1 MRYSRVGGLDPRRP
15 ACNRNPTSP
24 ESRLTP
30 AQELITT
37 EETPDGLIL
46 VSDETA
52 VRAEVASWRAR
63 ILKPPGLW
71 DKATRGTQDRIN
83 KVIPERVHQIV
94 TAGVEAMTKG
104 ILFGSD
110 LLKVRP
116 APHAS
121 LAAAELKARAVI
133 KVYRNTAGV
142 EGGVAGAGGFVLA
155 AADFPA
161 LMAIKVRMLGDI
173 VAAYGWG
180 GGSLR
185 ERLFVL
191 HIFHLAFASARRRPE
206 ALADLER
213 WIAGVDQPDVIA
225 DYDWRTFQIE
235 YRDHIDLAKMAQL
248 IPVIG
253 APIGAVVN
261 WRLVDRLGETAVM
274 ACRMR
279 WMAEAEQ

>member
-1 MRYSRVGGLDPRRP
+1 MTRSPQTLPEFIAPDEVPTGLVP
-15 ACNRNPTSP
+15 
-24 ESRLTP
+24 
-30 AQELITT
+30 ITNARA
-37 EETPDGLIL
+37 I
-46 VSDETA
+46 
-52 VRAEVASWRAR
+52 RAEMEVWREKVLR
-63 ILKPPGLW
+63 RPGLW

-83 KVIPERVHQIV
+83 RIIPERVHAII
-94 TAGVEAMTKG
+94 TTGVEAMTKG

-110 LLKVRP
+110 LLKAKPVRDG
-116 APHAS
+116 S
-121 LAAAELKARAVI
+121 LAAREEKARVAI
-133 KVYRNTAGV
+133 RAYRNTASV

-180 GGSLR
+180 GGSVR

-213 WIAGVDQPDVIA
+213 WIADVNQPEVLT

-235 YRDHIDLAKMAQL
+235 YRDYIDLAKMAQL
-248 IPVIG
+248 LPLVG
-253 APIGAVVN
+253 APVGAVVN
-261 WRLVDRLGETAVM
+261 WRLVERLGETAIM

-279 WMAEAEQ
+279 WFAETSLSLERPE